1 MKKKILNY
9 IVKLLEEKNKIDK
22 KYKSKIKDYQYLNS
36 GHIDSLQLIHFIL
49 RLEKKYKIKLETEEK
64 ESSKFKTIGGLT
76 DKIYTKIT

>member
-22 KYKSKIKDYQYLNS
+22 KYKSKKKDFQYLNS

-76 DKIYTKIT
+76 DIIYTKIT